1 MCVCVSFTWGGDGRR
16 MHCEKRASVHSPH
29 FQLYTVNVSGA
40 LEGLLIHSELIIL
53 NVTTTFQSSSGYSTN
68 LSWL

>member
-1 MCVCVSFTWGGDGRR
+1 

-40 LEGLLIHSELIIL
+40 LQGEGLLIHSELITL
-53 NVTTTFQSSSGYSTN
+53 NVATTFQSSSGYLTKVTG
-68 LSWL
+68 LM